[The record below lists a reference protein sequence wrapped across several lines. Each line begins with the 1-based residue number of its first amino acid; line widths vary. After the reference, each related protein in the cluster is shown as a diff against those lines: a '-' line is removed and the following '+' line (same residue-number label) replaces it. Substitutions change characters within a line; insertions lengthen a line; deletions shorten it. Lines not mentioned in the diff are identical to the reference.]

1 MNVCVCLQGE
11 TKVLKL
17 KNLRP
22 QDFANYTCQ
31 VSVRNVCD
39 IPDSSVTFR
48 LTNSTSEFS
57 NTHTLVFAAVVSF
70 VLLLSFYFA
79 HFYYRNK
86 MTWGWSLFLRLAD
99 SGKLLENLSFLLKR
113 FFSPWLCVDLS
124 GLIYLSLIT
133 SSLFPLVIHFSSAFS
148 RSLSVS
154 AVETFSSEQH
164 RNSHVYL
171 WSCWSLHWFVSQVFL
186 LFWSKRHYHCAVLY
200 WEISQLTGCCCCC

>member
-70 VLLLSFYFA
+70 VLLYAF
-79 HFYYRNK
+79 
-86 MTWGWSLFLRLAD
+86 FLLLD
-99 SGKLLENLSFLLKR
+99 SGKLLEKLSFRLRR

-124 GLIYLSLIT
+124 GVIYLSLIT
-133 SSLFPLVIHFSSAFS
+133 SSLFPLFIPFSSAFS

-154 AVETFSSEQH
+154 AVEMFSSEQH
-164 RNSHVYL
+164 RNSHVCL
-171 WSCWSLHWFVSQVFL
+171 
-186 LFWSKRHYHCAVLY
+186 
-200 WEISQLTGCCCCC
+200 